1 VQRNRQALPLGLF
14 GHATVARVVR
24 AALDYFSCLDEW
36 QRPLRH
42 SPLDAH
48 QHHRYGAP
56 DATKRGRGRAVAVVD
71 TEYEVSFRVL
81 LPFAFATSQVP
92 ILDELRFTTERSTFP
107 DGACVGVDPRRQLL
121 SKALALRVESEA
133 QAACLRRAG
142 DVQAEPCGV
151 VAVLAGPNLIAV
163 HPR

>member
-1 VQRNRQALPLGLF
+1 MQRNREALRLGLF
-14 GHATVARVVR
+14 GHATVALVVR
-24 AALDYFSCLDEW
+24 VALDYFSCLDEW

-56 DATKRGRGRAVAVVD
+56 DATPGVRKLAVAVVD
-71 TEYEVSFRVL
+71 TEYEVSLPVL
-81 LPFAFATSQVP
+81 LPSAFATSQVP
-92 ILDELRFTTERSTFP
+92 ILAELRSITERSTFP
-107 DGACVGVDPRRQLL
+107 DGARVGVDPRRQLR
-121 SKALALRVESEA
+121 SKAIALRVESEA

-142 DVQAEPCGV
+142 DVQAEHCGV
-151 VAVLAGPNLIAV
+151 VAVLASPNLIAV